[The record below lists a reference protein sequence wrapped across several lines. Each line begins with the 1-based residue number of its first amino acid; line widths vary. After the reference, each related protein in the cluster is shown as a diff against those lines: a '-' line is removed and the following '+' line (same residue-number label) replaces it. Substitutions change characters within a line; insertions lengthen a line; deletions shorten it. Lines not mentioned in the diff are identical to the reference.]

1 MRKMGT
7 MMMVAAVGMV
17 VGSANAYAEK
27 AAPAKARAVLRVF
40 GNGAGQIVD
49 FASASAAY
57 ERAWETGVLPGA
69 SSHGAAI
76 SDTGWTSSSDGSQRI
91 TGRTQ
96 TFADG
101 TVIYRELTT
110 DIAGHLTRVRFYDT
124 HADGARQGFRVD
136 GTMPDSLAFVSA
148 GRTLA
153 TAK

>member
-1 MRKMGT
+1 MGKMGT

-27 AAPAKARAVLRVF
+27 PVKAHAVLRVF

-49 FASASAAY
+49 FASAGAAY
-57 ERAWETGVLPGA
+57 ERAWDTGVLPGA

-76 SDTGWTSSSDGSQRI
+76 SDTGWTSTSDGSQRI

-101 TVIYRELTT
+101 TIIYRELTT
-110 DIAGHLTRVRFYDT
+110 DSAGHLTRVRFYDT
-124 HADGARQGFRVD
+124 HADGARQGFRLD
-136 GTMPDSLAFVSA
+136 GTMPESLAFVSA